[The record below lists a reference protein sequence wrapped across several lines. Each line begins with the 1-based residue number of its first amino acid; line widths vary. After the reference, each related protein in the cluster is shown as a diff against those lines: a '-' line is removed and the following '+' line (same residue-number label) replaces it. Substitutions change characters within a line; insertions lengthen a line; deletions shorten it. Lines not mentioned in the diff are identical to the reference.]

1 MLDNSVVQLK
11 ASLAERDATIKS
23 ANKHIKKLTDNGKIN
38 NERLENE
45 IINIKKDMDNLNDEL
60 MEKSEMIE
68 IFKNTVENQKATIK
82 QNLAEVND
90 IF

>member
-23 ANKHIKKLTDNGKIN
+23 ANKQIKKLTDNGKTN

>member
-68 IFKNTVENQKATIK
+68 FLRIQLKTKRLRLNKIWLK
-82 QNLAEVND
+82 
-90 IF
+90 

>member
-23 ANKHIKKLTDNGKIN
+23 ANKQIKKLTDNGKIN